1 LRRDHSFRDKFG
13 LRGASTM
20 PEFSQAEMR
29 NTEAACY
36 ALCVDYADIID
47 AREWDRLTEV
57 FAPDGSFS
65 APLPPKQ
72 DYKGVDKII
81 AMFQARPRGR
91 LTHHLISNFR
101 VRMETNDTAVGTCRV
116 LLFVSDES
124 DPETPEGRKV
134 APKQWM
140 GTYQD
145 RYVRTKDGWRFAE
158 RVGGI
163 SFHT

>member
-1 LRRDHSFRDKFG
+1 
-13 LRGASTM
+13 M

-29 NTEAACY
+29 NTEAACH
-36 ALCVDYADIID
+36 ALCVNYADIID
-47 AREWDRLTEV
+47 SRDWPRLTEV
-57 FAPDGSFS
+57 FTEDATFLRPT
-65 APLPPKQ
+65 PPKETIH
-72 DYKGVDKII
+72 GLDKII
-81 AMFQARPRGR
+81 AMFQSRPRGR

-101 VRMETNDTAVGTCRV
+101 VRMETMDTAVGTCRV

-124 DPETPEGRKV
+124 EPETPEGRQV
-134 APKQWM
+134 APTQMM

-158 RVGGI
+158 RLGAI